1 MPAARNVLSTMVF
14 LRNIFARL
22 RPWLVLGGAALLAP
36 GLAHGQADS
45 LQDIAP
51 RFASYAGR
59 TPVEKLFM
67 HLDRPSYVSG
77 EALWF
82 KLYAVEGTTL
92 RPLAASTVAYVEV
105 LNPNQEPVLQAKIAL
120 HQASGHGSLVL
131 PASLP
136 SGRYTVRAYTSWM
149 KNMGPAFYFQTPI
162 TVVDTRQALGSVAA
176 PLAAGYDAQFFPE
189 GGYLVQGLGST
200 VGFKLTDKSGRGV
213 AATGTVLD
221 EAGANVGHF
230 STLWAGMGSFA
241 FTPSHSGAAYRA
253 VIKLANNQTITY
265 PLPAV
270 RPQGYVLHLEATNS
284 QLLYLVAQA
293 KGTGAPAETLYLL
306 GHAGQQVVLA
316 AEGLLYNGQAVFT
329 VPKRRL
335 AGGITHFTLF
345 NSRHQPLCERLY
357 FRPPAATLALRAS
370 ADKSA
375 YASREKVTLQVAPAG
390 PQPANLSVAVY
401 QLDSLSA
408 AGGADISSYLWLAAD
423 LKGHVEDPSRYL
435 APTPEAAQAADNLM
449 LTQGWSRFRWA
460 DVLADQPA
468 APTSPPEMG
477 GHLLRGRVVNSLTGA
492 PAPGVLAYLAYPS
505 RHVQLAN
512 SLSKT
517 DGSVQFE
524 LPNFYGPRQLVLQ
537 CEGGDSLHRVELFS
551 PFSADASLGAAPL
564 TLTERVAA
572 SLRRRHVQAE
582 VQQYYF
588 GNQPVRYTLPPADSI
603 AFYGKPSE
611 RYLLDKYTRFKVME
625 EVLREYVP
633 GVLVRTRKDGFHF
646 LVPDY
651 EARETMENPL
661 VLLDGVPVFDTNR
674 IMAFDPLKVRQLD
687 VVTNHYFLG
696 QARHNGLVSFRTYH
710 GDLAGFTLPPH
721 ALLQEYEGLQG
732 QREFYAPRYDTPAA
746 AQSRL
751 PDFRNLLYWNPTLQ
765 TGPGA
770 GTTATF
776 FTSDQVGRYRVVV
789 QGLTA
794 DGLTGST
801 SFTFEVKAPL

>member
-1 MPAARNVLSTMVF
+1 MAF
-14 LRNIFARL
+14 LRTFLTNL
-22 RPWLVLGGAALLAP
+22 RPWLALGGAGLLAP

-45 LQDIAP
+45 LQRIST
-51 RFASYAGR
+51 RFARYASR
-59 TPVEKLFM
+59 MPVEKLFM

-77 EALWF
+77 ETLWF
-82 KLYAVEGTTL
+82 KLYAVEGTTQ

-105 LNPNQEPVLQAKIAL
+105 LGPSQLPVLQAKIAL
-120 HQASGHGSLVL
+120 RQASGQGSLVL

-149 KNMGPAFYFQTPI
+149 KNAGPDFYFQTPI
-162 TVVDTRQALGSVAA
+162 TVVDTRQPLGAAAA

-221 EAGANVGHF
+221 EAGASVGQFH
-230 STLWAGMGSFA
+230 TLWSGMGSFA
-241 FTPSHSGAAYRA
+241 LTPSRSGAAYRA
-253 VIKLANNQTITY
+253 AIKLANNQTIIY

-270 RPQGYVLHLEATNS
+270 RSQGYVLHLEATNS
-284 QLLYLVAQA
+284 QQLYLVAQA

-329 VPKRRL
+329 VPKQRL
-335 AGGITHFTLF
+335 AAGITHFTLF
-345 NSRHQPLCERLY
+345 NSRQQPLCERLY

-370 ADKSA
+370 TDKPF
-375 YASREKVTLQVAPAG
+375 YASREKVALQVAAAG
-390 PQPANLSVAVY
+390 PRPASLSVAVY

-408 AGGADISSYLWLAAD
+408 AGGADITSYLWLAAD
-423 LKGHVEDPSRYL
+423 LKGHVEDPSRYF
-435 APTPEAAQAADNLM
+435 AATPEAAQAADNLM

-460 DVLADQPA
+460 DALADQPA
-468 APTSPPEMG
+468 APASLPELG
-477 GHLLRGRVVNSLTGA
+477 SHLVRGRVVNSQTGA

-505 RHVQLAN
+505 PHVQLAN
-512 SLSKT
+512 SLSKM

-524 LPNFYGPRQLVLQ
+524 LPDFYGPRQLILQ
-537 CEGGDSLHRVELFS
+537 GDRGDSLHRVELVS
-551 PFSADASLGAAPL
+551 PFSPAEAAPLAPL
-564 TLTERVAA
+564 TLPERVAA

-588 GNQPVRYTLPPADSI
+588 GNQPVRYVLPPSDST

-611 RYLLDKYTRFKVME
+611 RYQLDKYTRFKVME

-651 EARETMENPL
+651 AARETMENPL

-687 VVTNHYFLG
+687 VITNHYFLG
-696 QARHNGLVSFRTYH
+696 QAQHNGLVSFRTYH
-710 GDLAGFTLPPH
+710 GDLAGFTLPAH

-751 PDFRNLLYWNPTLQ
+751 PDFRNLLYWNPSLQ
-765 TGPGA
+765 TTPGA

-794 DGLTGST
+794 AGLTGST

>member
-1 MPAARNVLSTMVF
+1 MSTAPVSVF
-14 LRNIFARL
+14 C
-22 RPWLVLGGAALLAP
+22 RPLAGLLGLAALLGA
-36 GLAHGQADS
+36 GSVHGQAAADS
-45 LQDIAP
+45 LPTISQLLTRYQA
-51 RFASYAGR
+51 R

-67 HLDRPSYVSG
+67 HLDRPAYVSG
-77 EALWF
+77 ETLWF
-82 KLYAVEGTTL
+82 KLYAVEGTTQ

-105 LNPNQEPVLQAKIAL
+105 LSPAQVPVLQAKIAL
-120 HQASGHGSLVL
+120 RQASGQGSLVL

-149 KNMGPAFYFQTPI
+149 KNAGPELYFQTPI
-162 TVVDTRQALGSVAA
+162 TVVDTRQPLGSVAS

-221 EAGANVGHF
+221 EAGASVGHF
-230 STLWAGMGSFA
+230 NTLWSGMGSFA
-241 FTPSHSGAAYRA
+241 LTPSRGGAAYRA
-253 VIKLANNQTITY
+253 VIKLATNQTITC
-265 PLPAV
+265 PLPPV
-270 RPQGYVLHLEATNS
+270 RPQGYVLHLEATDS
-284 QLLYLVAQA
+284 QQLHLVAQA

-329 VPKRRL
+329 MPKRRL
-335 AGGITHFTLF
+335 AAGITHFTLF

-357 FRPPAATLALRAS
+357 FQPPAATLALQAS
-370 ADKSA
+370 LAKPA
-375 YASREKVTLQVAPAG
+375 YAPREKVALQLAAAG
-390 PQPANLSVAVY
+390 SLPANLSVAVY

-408 AGGADISSYLWLAAD
+408 AGGADITSYLWLAAD
-423 LKGHVEDPSRYL
+423 LKGYVENPGRYF
-435 APTPEAAQAADNLM
+435 ASTPEAAQAADNLM

-460 DVLADQPA
+460 DVLAAQPA
-468 APTSPPEMG
+468 APASLPELR
-477 GHLLRGRVVNSLTGA
+477 GHLVRGRVVDGRTGA

-524 LPNFYGPRQLVLQ
+524 LPDFYGAHQLVLQ
-537 CEGGDSLHRVELFS
+537 SEGGDSLRRVELFS
-551 PFSADASLGAAPL
+551 PFSPAGALPAAPL
-564 TLTERVAA
+564 TLSEREAA
-572 SLRRRHVQAE
+572 SLLRRHVQAE
-582 VQQYYF
+582 VQQQYF
-588 GNQPVRYTLPPADSI
+588 GSQPVRYVLPPADST
-603 AFYGKPSE
+603 AFYGQPTE
-611 RYLLDKYTRFKVME
+611 RYLLDKYTRFKVLE

-633 GVLVRTRKDGFHF
+633 GVLVRSRKDGFHF

-651 EARETMENPL
+651 AARETMENPL

-687 VVTNHYFLG
+687 VITNHYFLG
-696 QARHNGLVSFRTYH
+696 PARHNGLVSFRTYH
-710 GDLAGFTLPPH
+710 GDLAGFALPTH
-721 ALLQEYEGLQG
+721 ALVQEYEGLQG
-732 QREFYAPRYDTPAA
+732 QREFYAPRYETPAA

-751 PDFRNLLYWNPTLQ
+751 PDFRNLLYWNPNLQ
-765 TGPGA
+765 TVPGA
-770 GTTATF
+770 GTKATF
-776 FTSDQVGRYRVVV
+776 FTSDQVGHYRVVV